1 MNGTHFTLVKSCL
14 PILFIIAFLFPT
26 NKVTKIV
33 ESGDRYN
40 PFKMLILNVRVMATI
55 PFL

>member
-1 MNGTHFTLVKSCL
+1 MNGTHLTLVKSCL

-26 NKVTKIV
+26 NKVTII

-40 PFKMLILNVRVMATI
+40 TFKMLILNVRIMATI